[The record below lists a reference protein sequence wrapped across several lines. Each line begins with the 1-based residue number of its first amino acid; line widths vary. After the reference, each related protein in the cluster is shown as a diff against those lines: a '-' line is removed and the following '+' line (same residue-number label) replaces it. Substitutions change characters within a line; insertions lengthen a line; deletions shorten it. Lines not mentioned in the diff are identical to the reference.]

1 MLQFEFLQTTSDI
14 LKATVSDLSSKRI
27 YTKYGDEGET
37 NLLYG
42 GRVSKSN
49 PHTEANGMA
58 DEAVSAMGLARALCN
73 DPWVKGIIEEKQR
86 ELFSIGGEL
95 ATDPEYYGTFK
106 THFDPV
112 TPEMVRNIELL
123 IDNLQNRIE
132 IPRVFVIPGGSSG
145 SAAID
150 MARAAIRTTERRVVD
165 LQLSGKLANPE
176 LLRYLNRLGDLLF
189 ILGRYED
196 RDLMPTPD

>member
-1 MLQFEFLQTTSDI
+1 
-14 LKATVSDLSSKRI
+14 
-27 YTKYGDEGET
+27 
-37 NLLYG
+37 
-42 GRVSKSN
+42 
-49 PHTEANGMA
+49 MA

-73 DPWVKGIIEEKQR
+73 DPWIKGIIEEKQR

-95 ATDPEYYGTFK
+95 ATDPKYYDTFK

-112 TPEMVRNIELL
+112 TPEMVHSIESL
-123 IDNLQNRIE
+123 IDNLQSRIE

-165 LQLSGKLANPE
+165 LQLFGKLTNPE
-176 LLRYLNRLGDLLF
+176 LIRYLNRLGDLLF
-189 ILGRYED
+189 MLGRYED
-196 RDLMPTPD
+196 RDLMSTPD